1 VTLLPKSGKKE
12 CRNIISNRHKAD
24 TTAITEGNNMGSGSR
39 FSIGGFG
46 GFGLAVTIDRFPH
59 NVSITILVACFVIYM
74 GFGKGYDE

>member
-1 VTLLPKSGKKE
+1 M
-12 CRNIISNRHKAD
+12 NITNNSHKVD
-24 TTAITEGNNMGSGSR
+24 TTAITEGSNMGSGSK
-39 FSIGGFG
+39 FSIGRFS